1 MKCLFLI
8 NTPAQVH
15 RYKNAIKEINSSRH
29 SFLVLAR
36 DDGCALDL
44 LDACPF
50 DYECYGHR
58 EGDRKQLFKN
68 LPIQFTRIAKR
79 SREYSPDI
87 VFGHGAYSAIGGFVT
102 GVPSVAVTDDDNTP
116 IDHTVTRLLGDAF
129 LTPEAFRAE
138 LGDRHYRFRG
148 TTELAYLAPGMFE
161 PDEQVLDELGVDD
174 NERYAIIR
182 FNSFGG
188 LDHDKGASGFTHSQ
202 KRQLVQELEEHMT
215 VFVSW
220 EGRQE
225 GSELGRPFDI
235 HPTMMHDALSFADLV
250 VSDTQTIITES
261 ALLGT
266 PAIRSNSFVGED
278 NDLGYLVEFAEL
290 GLIHNV
296 SEFDRALEIALE
308 IATGE
313 REGLPKDKLQEYIDR
328 SDNPTELIVA
338 IVESYAETGDINT
351 SLKKVLV

>member
-1 MKCLFLI
+1 
-8 NTPAQVH
+8 
-15 RYKNAIKEINSSRH
+15 
-29 SFLVLAR
+29 
-36 DDGCALDL
+36 
-44 LDACPF
+44 
-50 DYECYGHR
+50 
-58 EGDRKQLFKN
+58 
-68 LPIQFTRIAKR
+68 
-79 SREYSPDI
+79 
-87 VFGHGAYSAIGGFVT
+87 
-102 GVPSVAVTDDDNTP
+102 
-116 IDHTVTRLLGDAF
+116 
-129 LTPEAFRAE
+129 
-138 LGDRHYRFRG
+138 
-148 TTELAYLAPGMFE
+148 
-161 PDEQVLDELGVDD
+161 
-174 NERYAIIR
+174 
-182 FNSFGG
+182 
-188 LDHDKGASGFTHSQ
+188 
-202 KRQLVQELEEHMT
+202 
-215 VFVSW
+215 
-220 EGRQE
+220 
-225 GSELGRPFDI
+225 
-235 HPTMMHDALSFADLV
+235 MHDALSFADLV